1 MKKNYL
7 HYLLLLQKAWNEL
20 INPCVNHTGS
30 LRFDGRIR
38 DYSCSAGKPGH
49 EKCLHLIRTVKIGQK
64 SASGSHFPWT
74 LCIGKQIQNAEGNS
88 PTPSPPVGPLQAHL
102 ALVLCF
108 YRMVD

>member
-1 MKKNYL
+1 MKKIYL
-7 HYLLLLQKAWNEL
+7 HYMLLLQKARNEL
-20 INPCVNHTGS
+20 INPWVNHTGS
-30 LRFDGRIR
+30 LRLDCRFG

-64 SASGSHFPWT
+64 VPQVHTSLEHSA
-74 LCIGKQIQNAEGNS
+74 LGNKS
-88 PTPSPPVGPLQAHL
+88 RMLKGIPHPFPPVGPLQAHL